1 MSVKHATVSA
11 WQRQHEDGSY
21 EANLEG
27 WSLHV
32 SWKMPATIDGERGF
46 VWKAKG
52 PDGQE
57 RSSSELF
64 EEPEIAMA
72 DAEAATKVGQ
82 QGGQSPTGEL

>member
-1 MSVKHATVSA
+1 MSVKHATISA
-11 WQRQHEDGSY
+11 WQRDHDGVY

-32 SWKMPATIDGERGF
+32 SWKTPATLDGERGF
-46 VWKAKG
+46 SWKAKG

-72 DAEAATKVGQ
+72 DAEASVHVGK
-82 QGGQSPTGEL
+82 QGGESPTGGL